1 MNSALELKTEIFQLL
16 FQTEDIR
23 LLKKVNAY
31 FKTLLEKDP
40 VEWNLTDEQILAMS
54 KDLSMSSLRKIWDNE
69 EDEIWN
75 EYLKKEPHQ

>member
-1 MNSALELKTEIFQLL
+1 MNALELKTEIFQLL

-23 LLKKVNAY
+23 LLRKVNAY

-40 VEWNLTDEQILAMS
+40 VEWNLIDEQILAMS
-54 KDLSMSSLRKIWDNE
+54 KDLSISSLLKIWDNE

-75 EYLKKEPHQ
+75 EYLKIEPHQ